1 MDDHKIDKLCFLGLE
16 NLSFTWCFY
25 AQVKLMIILLNF
37 ERGAVMA
44 TQLSSLLFLSATV
57 KLRLMEKN
65 FWKKCLLNF
74 MDFGFLVLVV
84 AFL

>member
-1 MDDHKIDKLCFLGLE
+1 
-16 NLSFTWCFY
+16 
-25 AQVKLMIILLNF
+25 MIILLNF